1 MDQKSIEL
9 LYAANKAMSDLEDL
23 VKEADM
29 EQRVLSI
36 MMFGVIPE
44 EALDEDNE
52 SETVEMKSS
61 FHFNVQSKE
70 ELESLISAIRD
81 AYNKPDDL
89 DDLLNELGL
98 SLN

>member
-98 SLN
+98 SLT